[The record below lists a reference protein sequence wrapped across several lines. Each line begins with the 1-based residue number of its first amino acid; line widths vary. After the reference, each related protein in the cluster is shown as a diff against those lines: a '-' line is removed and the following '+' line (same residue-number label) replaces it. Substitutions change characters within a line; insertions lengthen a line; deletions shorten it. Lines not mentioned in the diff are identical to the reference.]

1 MSEEQPSLSSV
12 LTSGI
17 FKENPVFVM
26 FLGMCPVLGVTT
38 SLENAI
44 GMGAGVLGVLFMSN
58 LIISIIRKAVP
69 DQVRI
74 PVYIVIIASLTT
86 VLIMIL
92 QAFVNDL
99 YNSLGVFLP
108 LIAVNCIVLGRAE
121 AFASKNNPGR
131 SMFDAIGV
139 GIGFLLALCF
149 IGGVRELLG
158 TGGLMGLQIF
168 PSNFA
173 IPLFTSPPGS
183 FLTVGFLVGI
193 VFSIQASNQKKRDLA
208 AKELAA
214 QKKAEV

>member
-1 MSEEQPSLSSV
+1 MSDQKDSLFAI

-26 FLGMCPVLGVTT
+26 FLGLCPALGVTT
-38 SLENAI
+38 SLENSL
-44 GMGAGVLGVLFMSN
+44 GMGAGVLAVLIMSN
-58 LIISIIRKAVP
+58 FIISLIRKLVP

-92 QAFVNDL
+92 QAYVNDL

-121 AFASKNNPGR
+121 AFASKNSPGK
-131 SMFDAIGV
+131 SILDAIGM
-139 GIGFLLALCF
+139 GIGFGLSLCL
-149 IGGVRELLG
+149 IGGFRELLG

-168 PSNFA
+168 PKQFA
-173 IPLFTSPPGS
+173 ITLFTSPPGS
-183 FLTVGFLVGI
+183 FMTMGFLAGI
-193 VFSIQASNQKKRDLA
+193 IFSIQASNQKKRDLS
-208 AKELAA
+208 AKQLAT
-214 QKKAEV
+214 KEKEVA